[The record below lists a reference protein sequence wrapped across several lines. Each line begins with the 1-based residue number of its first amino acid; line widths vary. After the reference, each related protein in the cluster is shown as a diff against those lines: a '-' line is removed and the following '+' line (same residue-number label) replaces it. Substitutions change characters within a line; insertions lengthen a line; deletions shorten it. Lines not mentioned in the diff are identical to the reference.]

1 MMERRGEDRSEKEKK
16 EKATTQKQN
25 LLRPNKM
32 SNQNPSSSILKIF
45 GFPLVEPDDNPP
57 ETPDAVDT
65 KSNDDRKFRCQFCRR
80 VFANSQALGGHQNA
94 HKRERQRAKRA
105 LYFHAAAPRPPS
117 LCSSVFPANIGGGGG
132 GGGSRILPRNG
143 NGYFAAGAYG
153 RVSASSGR
161 WMFGNS
167 GEGKRENSGCKLGG
181 EKGLCVDLHLK
192 LSPSNSS
199 N

>member
-1 MMERRGEDRSEKEKK
+1 
-16 EKATTQKQN
+16 
-25 LLRPNKM
+25 M
-32 SNQNPSSSILKIF
+32 SNHNPSSILKLF
-45 GFPLVEPDDNPP
+45 GFPLVEHDDNPP
-57 ETPDAVDT
+57 ETPDGVGGGADT
-65 KSNDDRKFRCQFCRR
+65 TINSDDDRKFRCQFCRR

-105 LYFHAAAPRPPS
+105 LYFHAAALRPPS
-117 LCSSVFPANIGGGGG
+117 LYSSVFPSNFGGDGG

-143 NGYFAAGAYG
+143 NGYFAETAAYG
-153 RVSASSGR
+153 GVSASSGR

-167 GEGKRENSGCKLGG
+167 SEGKMENSGCKLGG

-199 N
+199 T

>member
-1 MMERRGEDRSEKEKK
+1 
-16 EKATTQKQN
+16 
-25 LLRPNKM
+25 M
-32 SNQNPSSSILKIF
+32 SNQSPSSSILKLF
-45 GFPLVEPDDNPP
+45 GFPLVEHDDNPP
-57 ETPDAVDT
+57 ETPNAAGIDT
-65 KSNDDRKFRCQFCRR
+65 NFDDDDRKFRCQFCRR

-105 LYFHAAAPRPPS
+105 LYFHAAALRPPS
-117 LCSSVFPANIGGGGG
+117 LYSGVFPTNIGGAGA
-132 GGGSRILPRNG
+132 GGSRILPRNG
-143 NGYFAAGAYG
+143 NGYFAAAAAAYG
-153 RVSASSGR
+153 GVSASSGR

-167 GEGKRENSGCKLGG
+167 GEEKMENSGCKLGG